1 MEKSTDMT
9 WLVGLLAVILAALAG
24 SPWLLAH
31 RAQRRL
37 RLKFAK
43 MQRIRLRTR

>member
-9 WLVGLLAVILAALAG
+9 WLVGLLAVVLAALAG

-37 RLKFAK
+37 RLKFVK
-43 MQRIRLRTR
+43 MQRIRLRAR